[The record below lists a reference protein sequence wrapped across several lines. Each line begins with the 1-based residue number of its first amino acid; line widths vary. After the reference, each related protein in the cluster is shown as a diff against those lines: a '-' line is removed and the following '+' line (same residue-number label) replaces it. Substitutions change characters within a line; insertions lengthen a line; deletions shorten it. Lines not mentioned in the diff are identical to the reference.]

1 VHEQLRN
8 VFAPLTQRRHFDA
21 NHVEAMEQIFAEQA
35 LSHSLFEILMRRC
48 DDAHVDAHRNLS
60 ADAIELAFRQHAQQP
75 RLQLRRHVADLVE
88 EQRAAVRLLEA
99 AATLAIRAGERALLV
114 AEQLGLEQV
123 RGERRRVERDER
135 LSLRAG
141 CADARRARRAPCR
154 CPTRR

>member
-1 VHEQLRN
+1 MQ
-8 VFAPLTQRRHFDA
+8 
-21 NHVEAMEQIFAEQA
+21 QIFAEQA
-35 LSHSLFEILMRRC
+35 LPHALFEILVRGR

-88 EQRAAVRLLEA
+88 EQRAAVGLLEA
-99 AATLAIRAGERALLV
+99 PATQLIGAGERALLV
-114 AEQLGLEQV
+114 TEQLRLQQV

-135 LSLRAG
+135 LARRAG
-141 CADARRARRAPCR
+141 CDDAMRARRAPCR